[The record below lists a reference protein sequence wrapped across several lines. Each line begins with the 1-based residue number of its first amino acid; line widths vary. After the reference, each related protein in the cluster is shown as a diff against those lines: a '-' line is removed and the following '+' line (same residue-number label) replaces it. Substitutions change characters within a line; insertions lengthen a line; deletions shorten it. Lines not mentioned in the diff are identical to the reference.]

1 MGWFPALR
9 GLLEG
14 AVDERVRLYV
24 GGVVMGEQKRSAAS
38 AADNLQLWPH
48 LDDAHSAAVE
58 APRQGVGGRQ
68 AARRAPAGGGGY
80 LDGRSPSKVAGPRFD
95 GSGSLALADPLMR
108 ELAEI
113 GLSAMWLGVAQF
125 LGYERFMGF
134 WRHLSAEPRAL
145 TGDGQIL
152 VELRDFASYERYQR
166 DLYIRALKAAGLPRS
181 VIWATVRA
189 HLHDDRSPGVISSI
203 TSDRWAESHMAAR
216 NAPRVSPYIASQ
228 IQAAASSGS
237 DLFPVELEH
246 AMLADACLK
255 PPRPP
260 SGESRD
266 PRIAELIDIGMPEL
280 WIDVARLIGYDDF
293 VALWAAWS
301 AEPSLRGRRN
311 AIELRLRTI
320 RSFEKYQRNR
330 YIETLVAAGLKPREI
345 YTMLQ
350 TELGEDMSL
359 RHLKRLTNAAKVR
372 A

>member
-1 MGWFPALR
+1 MS
-9 GLLEG
+9 
-14 AVDERVRLYV
+14 
-24 GGVVMGEQKRSAAS
+24 EQKRSETA
-38 AADNLQLWPH
+38 AADTMELWPH
-48 LDDAHSAAVE
+48 LEE
-58 APRQGVGGRQ
+58 AQGAPAEVAQQGVGGRQ
-68 AARRAPAGGGGY
+68 AARRRPVGGGGY
-80 LDGRSPSKVAGPRFD
+80 LDGRTGPKVAGPRFD
-95 GSGSLALADPLMR
+95 GPDSLALVDPLMR

-113 GLSAMWLGVAQF
+113 GLSSMWLGVAQF
-125 LGYERFMGF
+125 LGYERFMGL

-181 VIWATVRA
+181 VIWATVRS
-189 HLHDDRSPGVISSI
+189 HLGDERSAGAITSI

-216 NAPRVSPYIASQ
+216 HAPRVSPFIASQ
-228 IQAAASSGS
+228 IQAAASSGG

-255 PPRPP
+255 PSKPTA
-260 SGESRD
+260 SARD
-266 PRIAELIDIGMPEL
+266 PRIAELIDIGMPQL
-280 WIDVARLIGYDDF
+280 WIDVAHLIGYDDF

-301 AEPSLRGRRN
+301 AEPSLRGRRH

-330 YIETLVAAGLKPREI
+330 YIETLVAAGLKPRQI

-350 TELGEDMSL
+350 TQLGEEMSL

-372 A
+372 G